1 MSKKI
6 ELTEEQVLSCLKMY
20 NDDLLGSTTISEKMG
35 IHKTIIIRTLKEN
48 GVVFGPSGRRFI
60 GGRAAAQTKYESKPE
75 IKVKRSNFYKE
86 WSKDNKEYLKDKHT
100 KWREEN
106 REHVNKYAREYER
119 MRCKTDPNYKLGR
132 YTRTALWTCLKERNV
147 AKYRSTFDIL
157 GYTIEE
163 LMTHLE
169 KQFTE
174 GMTWDNYGEWH
185 VDHKIP
191 MTSFNFET
199 TDDPEFKECW
209 CLDNLKPLW
218 GPDNLTKGTKLL

>member
-6 ELTEEQVLSCLKMY
+6 ELTEEQTAKVLRMY
-20 NDDLLGSTTISEKMG
+20 NEELLGSTTISKNMG

-48 GVVFGPSGRRFI
+48 GVIMGPSGRRNI
-60 GGRAAAQTKYESKPE
+60 GGK
-75 IKVKRSNFYKE
+75 KVANKKWIDKNKDHVADYHSN
-86 WSKDNKEYLKDKHT
+86 WSKDNRDNLRGYHS

-106 REHVNKYAREYER
+106 KEHVNKYKRDYER
-119 MRCKTDPNYKLGR
+119 KRRAEDPKYRLGVR
-132 YTRTALWTCLKERNV
+132 TRTAVYTCLKEANV

-163 LMTHLE
+163 LMNHLE
-169 KQFTE
+169 GLFTD

-191 MTSFNFET
+191 MSSFKFESV
-199 TDDPEFKECW
+199 DDIGFKECW
-209 CLDNLKPLW
+209 KLDNLQPLW
-218 GPDNLTKGTKLL
+218 ATDNLSKGTKLFI

>member
-6 ELTEEQVLSCLKMY
+6 ELTQKQTLECLRMY
-20 NDDLLGSTTISEKMG
+20 NDELMGSTSISERMS

-60 GGRAAAQTKYESKPE
+60 GGKSASD
-75 IKVKRSNFYKE
+75 KRNYHKHKGKKSDNYKE
-86 WSKDNKEYLKDKHT
+86 WSKDKKEYLRDKHT

-106 REHVNKYAREYER
+106 REHVNTYSREYER
-119 MRCKTDPNYKLGR
+119 MRCKTDPKYKLGR

-147 AKYRSTFDIL
+147 AKYRSTFTLL

-163 LMTHLE
+163 LMIHLE

-185 VDHKIP
+185 VDHKKP

-199 TDDPEFKECW
+199 TEDREFKLCW
-209 CLDNLKPLW
+209 CLDNLQPLW
-218 GPDNLTKGTKLL
+218 GPDNLSKGTKLL